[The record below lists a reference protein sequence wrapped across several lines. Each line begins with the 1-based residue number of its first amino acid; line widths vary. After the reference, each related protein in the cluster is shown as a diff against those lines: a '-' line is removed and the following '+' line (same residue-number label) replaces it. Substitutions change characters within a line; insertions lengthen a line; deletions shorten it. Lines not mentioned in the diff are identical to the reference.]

1 MTEPFRD
8 LPRWFR
14 VYTVIEVLAYLA
26 AAVWALPSAHLEVVL
41 VLVLLFTATALIKP
55 VQNPLGGIT
64 DPNIGLII
72 IATLLWP
79 PQEVLL
85 GVGLGSFAGLILF
98 RRNEVWRSAANG
110 AGWGLPAAAASIV
123 AHRMIG
129 NVGPGLAS
137 LAIAGV
143 LAVATYRVVN
153 TGIFAIFRTLRFLHS
168 FVGDWFQSVVDNW
181 PSQLL
186 CAPLAVVL
194 TAIAERTQT
203 IESRLALTAAYMV
216 ALPIARLEYGYYV
229 RSQQMLDEIVEA
241 MVRALEGVYP
251 VARDHGDRVRA
262 LALETGRRLSMSGR
276 SLTALRLACRLHDV
290 GLLAGQEE
298 GAPEGPRAMA
308 GGRILARF
316 PDPLVANYVS
326 AQAERWDGKG
336 LPRQVSGKAIPLGAR
351 IISACEVYDSAVS
364 GLPPFEG
371 SLSLEFARSHLISLC
386 GTMLDPTVV
395 MTLLRV
401 TSQTKSE
408 NGRT

>member
-1 MTEPFRD
+1 MTEPLRD
-8 LPRWFR
+8 LPRWFQI
-14 VYTVIEVLAYLA
+14 YTLIEVLAYA
-26 AAVWALPSAHLEVVL
+26 AAATWALSSAHLEVVL
-41 VLVLLFTATALIKP
+41 VLILLFAATALIKP
-55 VQNPLGGIT
+55 VQNPMGGIT

-85 GVGLGSFAGLILF
+85 GVGIGSFGGLILF
-98 RRNEVWRSAANG
+98 RRNEVWRAATNG
-110 AGWGLPAAAASIV
+110 AGWGLPAAAAGII
-123 AHRMIG
+123 AHGMIAYMAQA
-129 NVGPGLAS
+129 LAT
-137 LAIAGV
+137 LTIAGV

-153 TGIFAIFRTLRFLHS
+153 TGIFAIFRSLRFRHS
-168 FVGDWFQSVVDNW
+168 FIGDWLQSVVDNW

-186 CAPLAVVL
+186 CAPLAIVL
-194 TAIAERTQT
+194 AAIAERTQT
-203 IESRLALTAAYMV
+203 VESRLALTAAYIV
-216 ALPIARLEYGYYV
+216 ALPIARLEYGYYI

-241 MVRALEGVYP
+241 MVRALEGVYR
-251 VARDHGDRVRA
+251 VAREHGDRVRVMA
-262 LALETGRRLSMSGR
+262 VETGRRLTMSGR

-298 GAPEGPRAMA
+298 GASEGPRAVA

-336 LPRQVSGKAIPLGAR
+336 LPKQVAGKAIPLGAR
-351 IISACEVYDSAVS
+351 ILSACEVYDSAVS
-364 GLPPFEG
+364 GLPPFEEA
-371 SLSLEFARSHLISLC
+371 LSSESARSHLISLC

-395 MTLLRV
+395 MMLLQV

-408 NGRT
+408 NGKK